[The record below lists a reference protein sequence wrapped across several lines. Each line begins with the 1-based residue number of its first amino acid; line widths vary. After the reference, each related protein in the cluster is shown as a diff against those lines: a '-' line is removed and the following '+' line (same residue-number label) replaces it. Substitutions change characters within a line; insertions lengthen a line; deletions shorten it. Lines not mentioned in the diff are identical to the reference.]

1 MNGFHRASALAVF
14 AHPDDEIF
22 HSGMLAHLSDR
33 GARVT
38 VACATAGEAGKVHP
52 SLGPIDDLAAVRRE
66 ELELACR
73 RLGIEPPVFLGFHDS
88 GRRERQRHDDPLAL
102 ASVDMLAV
110 EARVRRVIQD
120 LRPHVI
126 FTFDPHGGYAH
137 PDHIAI
143 HRATTAAF
151 FSSGVMG
158 ADAPARLFYGAM
170 DRRVFRT
177 FADRTRGRGI
187 LDGLDP
193 DVFGVAAEMIALS
206 FDAAPYLRRKLAA
219 FAAHRSQFGVTDAML
234 DDPPREVSGMLD
246 TFRPVFEREVFLL
259 GGARVAVPRW
269 PLSDPF
275 EELETA
281 PLAPAHD
288 LHVFAGAR
296 T

>member
-1 MNGFHRASALAVF
+1 MNGFHRASVLAVF

-38 VACATAGEAGKVHP
+38 VACATGGEAGKVHP
-52 SLGPIDDLAAVRRE
+52 SLGRIDDLAAVRME
-66 ELELACR
+66 ELRLACR
-73 RLGIEPPVFLGFHDS
+73 RLGIDPPVFLGFHDS
-88 GRRERQRHDDPLAL
+88 GRGERQRHDDPLAL
-102 ASVDMLAV
+102 VNLDLLAV
-110 EARVRRVIQD
+110 EVRVRRVIEN

-158 ADAPARLFYGAM
+158 ADAPTRLFYGAM

-177 FADRTRGRGI
+177 FAERTRGRGI

-206 FDAAPYLRRKLAA
+206 FDAAPYVRRKLAA
-219 FAAHRSQFGVTDAML
+219 LAAHRSQFGVTDAML
-234 DDPPREVSGMLD
+234 DDPPSDISGMLD

-259 GGARVAVPRW
+259 GGTRVAVPRW
-269 PLSDPF
+269 PMSDPF
-275 EELETA
+275 EELNIA
-281 PLAPAHD
+281 PLAPVHKLDARG
-288 LHVFAGAR
+288 VAR